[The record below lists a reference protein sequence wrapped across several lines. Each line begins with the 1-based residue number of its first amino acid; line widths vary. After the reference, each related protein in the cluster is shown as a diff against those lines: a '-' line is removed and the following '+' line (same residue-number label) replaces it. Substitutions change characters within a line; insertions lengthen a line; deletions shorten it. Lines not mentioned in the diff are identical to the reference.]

1 MTMPRRNAPVNEL
14 MRAASTGDDDAFG
27 ILATKVQDDLF
38 RFALAQGL
46 RHADAAE
53 ACQETL
59 LRAYRLRSS
68 WRPDG
73 NVKGWLLGIAM
84 NVLRELWRRAGRTA
98 ALGLDP
104 AMLTGASPGSAADDA
119 DRLGRLAE
127 ALAKL
132 PDRQREAVSCRYL
145 RRMGVRDTAAAMGC
159 AEGTI
164 KATVAAALANLR
176 EAMGANRR

>member
-1 MTMPRRNAPVNEL
+1 MSEL
-14 MRAASTGDDDAFG
+14 MRAASTGDDRAFG

-53 ACQETL
+53 ASQETL
-59 LRAYRLRSS
+59 LRAYRSRST

-73 NVKGWLLGIAM
+73 NVKTWLLGITM
-84 NVLRELWRRAGRTA
+84 NVVRELRRRADRA
-98 ALGLDP
+98 ASLGLEP
-104 AMLTGASPGSAADDA
+104 ALLADARSLTDDD
-119 DRLGRLAE
+119 DRMGRLAK

-145 RRMGVRDTAAAMGC
+145 RRMSVRETAAAMGC
-159 AEGTI
+159 AEGTV

-176 EAMGANRR
+176 EMMGANRR

>member
-1 MTMPRRNAPVNEL
+1 
-14 MRAASTGDDDAFG
+14 MRAASTGDDRAFG

-53 ACQETL
+53 ASQETL
-59 LRAYRLRSS
+59 LRAYRSRST

-73 NVKGWLLGIAM
+73 NVKTWLLGITM
-84 NVLRELWRRAGRTA
+84 NVVRELRRRADRA
-98 ALGLDP
+98 ASLGLEP
-104 AMLTGASPGSAADDA
+104 ALLADARSLTDDD
-119 DRLGRLAE
+119 DRMGRLAK

-145 RRMGVRDTAAAMGC
+145 RRMSVRETAAAMGC
-159 AEGTI
+159 AEGTV

-176 EAMGANRR
+176 EMMGANRR